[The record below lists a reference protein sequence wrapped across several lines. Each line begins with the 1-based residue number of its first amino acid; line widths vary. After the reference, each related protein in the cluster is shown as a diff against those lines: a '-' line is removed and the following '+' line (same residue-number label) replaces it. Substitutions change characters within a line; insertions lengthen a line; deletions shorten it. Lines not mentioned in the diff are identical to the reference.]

1 VKGLTKDERRSGIE
15 YGKLIRVK
23 TGQEKRFL
31 DKVKHGLVLGSDEFF
46 RWVQKK
52 FISRLSARDRELP
65 LKTLVEDNGVVE
77 KVLDEVARYFEV
89 EKSRLLQRKRR
100 LSLRARDV
108 YMYFLREH
116 SGLDN
121 KRIGEVFG
129 VSSSAVTKTALR
141 ISEQMKTQRR
151 FKKETDQILYSV
163 FNRLSENVVSWFSSL
178 NHKKWGNTVAKEKFN
193 DIIKLNES
201 TPAKPHQ
208 AVQTFH

>member
-1 VKGLTKDERRSGIE
+1 M
-15 YGKLIRVK
+15 
-23 TGQEKRFL
+23 
-31 DKVKHGLVLGSDEFF
+31 
-46 RWVQKK
+46 QKK

-65 LKTLVEDNGVVE
+65 LKTLVADNGVVE

-100 LSLRARDV
+100 LSQRARDV

-121 KRIGEVFG
+121 ERIGEVFG

-141 ISEQMKTQRR
+141 MSEQMKTQRR

-163 FNRLSENVVSWFSSL
+163 FNRLSENSLFRDFSS
-178 NHKKWGNTVAKEKFN
+178 HKF
-193 DIIKLNES
+193 
-201 TPAKPHQ
+201 
-208 AVQTFH
+208 